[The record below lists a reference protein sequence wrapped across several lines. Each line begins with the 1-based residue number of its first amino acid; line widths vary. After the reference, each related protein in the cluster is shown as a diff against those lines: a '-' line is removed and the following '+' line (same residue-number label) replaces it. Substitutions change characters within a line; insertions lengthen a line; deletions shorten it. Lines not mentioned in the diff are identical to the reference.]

1 MTREQKT
8 LNRLTVTQANEY
20 ALKAMMSSRAYVR
33 KQDRTLFPVESL
45 GWKKVNLMGE
55 AVPPDKNSY
64 TPSTAAGKTLSSLQF
79 DIWENTA
86 SLETIIAFKG
96 TDEFADW
103 PAGNFGV
110 GVSIPYKSAKKM
122 VNIYRKKFPNR
133 QVSLTGHSLGGGL
146 ALSVSVW
153 EGLEATV
160 FNTSPRI
167 FDGWNNIN
175 RPAIRKAVFQS
186 KEVLQ
191 AIRSIYPK
199 FLKTIPAKD
208 IIQTSFDY
216 HGASPHRSDLLAEG
230 ILRKADFPA
239 YIEIAKT
246 IPVRVFGEL
255 PV

>member
-103 PAGNFGV
+103 PG
-110 GVSIPYKSAKKM
+110 
-122 VNIYRKKFPNR
+122 RR
-133 QVSLTGHSLGGGL
+133 
-146 ALSVSVW
+146 SVV
-153 EGLEATV
+153 
-160 FNTSPRI
+160 
-167 FDGWNNIN
+167 
-175 RPAIRKAVFQS
+175 
-186 KEVLQ
+186 
-191 AIRSIYPK
+191 
-199 FLKTIPAKD
+199 
-208 IIQTSFDY
+208 
-216 HGASPHRSDLLAEG
+216 
-230 ILRKADFPA
+230 
-239 YIEIAKT
+239 
-246 IPVRVFGEL
+246 
-255 PV
+255 